1 MIAVYTDKEIKS
13 AERERKKLLVLW
25 LVALAVTVAA
35 EITMFVVHFV
45 RVQNYLDRTM
55 QTPLMLVSLFLAI
68 AFCFF
73 SLFFFGIKYRYTKA
87 YCKLYRDM
95 VNGPKS
101 KSSGVVLEICDTI
114 TENYSVQFRSVKVE
128 CPPIRREQRNVR
140 TLLIEKDH
148 SLPELVPG
156 TKINFIAQSNI
167 ILGYEITGSATPC
180 AVKNEN

>member
-128 CPPIRREQRNVR
+128 CPPIRREQRNSFRERKSILLRSR
-140 TLLIEKDH
+140 TLYSDMK
-148 SLPELVPG
+148 LPEVRRPAPLK
-156 TKINFIAQSNI
+156 TKI
-167 ILGYEITGSATPC
+167 
-180 AVKNEN
+180 KNNRR